1 MKYTIEDLRNGDCAV
16 INDGTKEEL
25 QKVLRAAE
33 GKQCKEYYGDFDTK
47 YYWNGNMFWNNFN
60 YKPKNL
66 PTQSVKDF
74 LTQLEFPKDDFGVI
88 VDNGNGKEIIDLL
101 VECGFENWRNLDNHL
116 CDGDYYFINKGDNAL
131 DITTRMHPP
140 FKNPTSRTFTLAELK
155 TLKQNNMKEKEIIGY
170 KLVKEEYYK
179 AMCSIGD
186 ERLCSADINGTDA
199 WYQKYGYLKLAASH
213 SIRNLKKAGVLD
225 LWFEPV
231 YREEKQLPKINGYE
245 GKMDGDYIIYGSNCA
260 KFHKDFFT
268 DLVHLKPQGQNR
280 AIKSITLDSGVTIT
294 MEQINKIVDYINSKK

>member
-1 MKYTIEDLRNGDCAV
+1 MKT
-16 INDGTKEEL
+16 
-25 QKVLRAAE
+25 
-33 GKQCKEYYGDFDTK
+33 
-47 YYWNGNMFWNNFN
+47 
-60 YKPKNL
+60 
-66 PTQSVKDF
+66 
-74 LTQLEFPKDDFGVI
+74 EFPKDDFGVI
-88 VDNGNGKEIIDLL
+88 VENGNGKEIIDFL
-101 VECGFENWRNLDNHL
+101 VSCGFDNTTGYL
-116 CDGDYYFINKGDNAL
+116 GVNDIGCKYWIKYNKIRCNSVD
-131 DITTRMHPP
+131 TTYCS
-140 FKNPTSRTFTLAELK
+140 FSNVSKLYTLQELK
-155 TLKQNNMKEKEIIGY
+155 ALKENNMKEKEIIGY